1 MEPYTLE
8 RDIKLICIPA
18 SSFPDG
24 VAAAHQKLHA
34 LLPPTQR
41 RKIFGISWPDG
52 KGSLVYKAGT
62 EETYP
67 GETEKLGGETFIV
80 KKGHYISILIH
91 NYMSDMPAFGKAFK
105 ELCADPRIDPQGAAV
120 EMYYDEKD
128 VRCMVRLD
136 PARESRPAASAESQR

>member
-18 SSFPDG
+18 FS
-24 VAAAHQKLHA
+24 
-34 LLPPTQR
+34 
-41 RKIFGISWPDG
+41 
-52 KGSLVYKAGT
+52 
-62 EETYP
+62 
-67 GETEKLGGETFIV
+67 
-80 KKGHYISILIH
+80 
-91 NYMSDMPAFGKAFK
+91 KAFK

-136 PARESRPAASAESQR
+136 PAREFRPAASAESQR